1 MLSLLFVV
9 AFVTVVV
16 VVPIYVA
23 AKLVGAKN
31 VGFGSSFLAALLT
44 GLLTGTTQTV
54 AGQDSTIG
62 GFIQFL
68 GCGAIYAYVLGTSFV
83 RGLIISV
90 LVIGLTIG
98 IILLM
103 GGTIQAVGG

>member
-9 AFVTVVV
+9 AFVTVFV

-54 AGQDSTIG
+54 AGHSTIG

-68 GCGAIYAYVLGTSFV
+68 CCGAIYAYVLGTSFV
-83 RGLIISV
+83 RGLIISL